1 MLSALGDALKVTV
14 FGMAIVFVMLII
26 IILAVK
32 FIEPVRRFFAGLFKR
47 DKQESSPAKGDSA
60 GLKGIRLRRQRGLRR
75 MRRALPTELS
85 WLQ

>member
-32 FIEPVRRFFAGLFKR
+32 FIEPVRRFFAGLFIIQIPSLLIYCKFIV
-47 DKQESSPAKGDSA
+47 K
-60 GLKGIRLRRQRGLRR
+60 I
-75 MRRALPTELS
+75 TIH
-85 WLQ
+85 